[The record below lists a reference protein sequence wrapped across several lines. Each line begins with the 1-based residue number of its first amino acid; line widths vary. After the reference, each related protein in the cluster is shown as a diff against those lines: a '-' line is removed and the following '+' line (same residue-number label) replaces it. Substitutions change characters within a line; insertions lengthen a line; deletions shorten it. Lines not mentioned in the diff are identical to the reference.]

1 VVIRATRLSRVAAE
15 KLLFYQV
22 GVSAVFLPLLSL
34 ALGEVWVWHMSAFAA
49 TSLAVQMVVV
59 AFLTYLAWMW
69 LLGRYP
75 ATKISAFSFLP
86 PLFAMGAGAILLGE
100 PITTSLIVALVLVT
114 A

>member
-1 VVIRATRLSRVAAE
+1 FGLVLAFVGLAFALRESLVAPHTEGQLLGDALALIAGLAWGLTTVVIRATKLSRVAAE

-59 AFLTYLAWMW
+59 AFLTYLAW
-69 LLGRYP
+69 
-75 ATKISAFSFLP
+75 
-86 PLFAMGAGAILLGE
+86 
-100 PITTSLIVALVLVT
+100 
-114 A
+114 